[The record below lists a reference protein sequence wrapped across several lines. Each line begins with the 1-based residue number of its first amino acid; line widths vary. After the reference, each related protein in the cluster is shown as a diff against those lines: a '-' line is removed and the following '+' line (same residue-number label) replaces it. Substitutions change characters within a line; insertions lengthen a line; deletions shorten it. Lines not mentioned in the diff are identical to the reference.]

1 MLRSADRSRRRF
13 PGVAVLQTSAAITS
27 PHDRALALE
36 GGADGFLIEP
46 IEPEELL
53 ATVKALLRM
62 RGAEQAL
69 RRLNESLEIAV
80 ADRTRELTEANRQLE
95 IESAERRKAEE
106 VLWHTQKLEA
116 VGQLTGGIAH
126 DFNNLLAVI
135 VGSMEMIRAAFEGE
149 GEVPR
154 RAGSCVC

>member
-1 MLRSADRSRRRF
+1 M
-13 PGVAVLQTSAAITS
+13 LQTSAAITS

-36 GGADGFLIEP
+36 GGADAFLVEP

-69 RRLNESLEIAV
+69 RRMNENLETAV
-80 ADRTRELTEANRQLE
+80 AERTRELAEANRQLE
-95 IESAERRKAEE
+95 VESAERRKAEE
-106 VLWHTQKLEA
+106 VLWHAQKLEA

-135 VGSMEMIRAAFEGE
+135 VGSLE
-149 GEVPR
+149 
-154 RAGSCVC
+154 